1 MDLRIS
7 ILVVLSVILFSA
19 AYGAEYQEEG
29 LEVIIKKAEGGDGY
43 YQGVLGAI
51 YRRGERGETNLTEA
65 AKWLELSAQQG
76 NPIGM
81 YNYAV
86 LYEIGVI
93 VPRDTTIEKE
103 LQVKAHSGLIE
114 LAEAGDPRAQVC
126 LGIQFEA
133 GFVGET
139 DLQAANALYRKAAGS
154 GFPLGQYV
162 LGHQYFY
169 GIGLEKDSLAT
180 VQWIGRA
187 AENGY
192 PAAER
197 FLGNMYFNGD
207 GIHQDIQQ
215 AIAWHIKAENHIY
228 DEDHWRKPGDMVIS
242 SLPPPRFK
250 LKIPEGSCG
259 EACLWSIVNS
269 DSFQTT
275 QIEVNHAGGKPGRG
289 LHSYELHRVLD
300 YHGIEYTDTM
310 NRSIFAYLLGFIN
323 PFRSKKHYR
332 DFLYGTV
339 IGNVKQGNPVILG
352 VKIYPDRHFYWDCDH
367 FVLVV
372 GYNEETEEIIFN
384 DFNHRKRLEADKLL
398 DRSDGY
404 SLRNKYGT
412 LNAVII
418 QNLLN
423 NE

>member
-1 MDLRIS
+1 MLKVA
-7 ILVVLSVILFSA
+7 ILTVIASVTGVFCLLFA
-19 AYGAEYQEEG
+19 GEYYQEPLDE
-29 LEVIIKKAEGGDGY
+29 IIRKAESGDGY

-86 LYEIGVI
+86 LYETGVI
-93 VPRDTTIEKE
+93 TPRDTTIEKE
-103 LQVKAHSGLIE
+103 LHIKAHPGLIE
-114 LAEAGDPRAQVC
+114 LAETGDSRAQMC
-126 LGIQFEA
+126 LGIQYEA
-133 GFVGET
+133 GFVGDA
-139 DLQAANALYRKAAGS
+139 DLQAANDLYRKAAES

-162 LGHQYFY
+162 LGYQYLY
-169 GIGLEKDSLAT
+169 GIGFEKDSLAA

-187 AENGY
+187 AESGY
-192 PAAER
+192 PAAEH

-207 GIHQDIQQ
+207 GIPQDVEQVVT
-215 AIAWHIKAENHIY
+215 WHAKAENHRY
-228 DEDHWRKPGDMVIS
+228 NEEHWRKPGDIVIS
-242 SLPPPRFK
+242 NLPPPRFK

-259 EACLWSIVNS
+259 EACLWSIVNV
-269 DSFQTT
+269 DSFRTT

-300 YHGIEYTDTM
+300 HYSIEYIDM
-310 NRSIFAYLLGFIN
+310 MSRSMFAYLLGLIN

-332 DFLYGTV
+332 EFLYSTV
-339 IGNVKQGNPVILG
+339 IGNIKQGNPVILG

-372 GYNEETEEIIFN
+372 GYNEETDEIIFN
-384 DFNHRKRLEADKLL
+384 DFNHRKRLEVDKLL

-412 LNAVII
+412 LNAII
-418 QNLLN
+418 IMGFS
-423 NE
+423 EK